1 MPYYTVESYIKHLAA
16 SGAQGKYG
24 KYYSYFFHKE
34 IGEAG
39 QEISWLVSLCDSRGG
54 GGAQS

>member
-39 QEISWLVSLCDSRGG
+39 QEIS
-54 GGAQS
+54 